1 MEANPLVVDLDGTL
15 LNTDLLLESANA
27 LVARHPIMVPI
38 LAWWMFKGG
47 RVGFKRHL
55 AESVALDV
63 ASLPYNLAVLEW
75 LRAQKG
81 QGRSLVLATASHK
94 LLAQAVARELGIFEE
109 VLASSGEVNLK
120 AEAKRDLLIQKFG
133 EDGYDYMGN
142 ASADIP
148 VLRAARRAY
157 LVSSSPSMIAKV
169 RAAGNLELVFETGN
183 PGWVKACGKAMRL
196 HQWTKNLLLLVP
208 LLAAHHYQDVPSMS
222 LALVAFLVFG
232 LTASSVYV
240 VNDLVDISADRRHG
254 QKRKRPFAA
263 GQLSLAIGWLLWP
276 AMLVF
281 AFGCAWRWLPTAFL
295 EVLALYL
302 ATTMAYSFFLKRIA
316 IVDVI
321 TLASLYT
328 LRIIAGAAA
337 TGIAPSFWLLTFS
350 MFLFLSLAFVK
361 RYNELKS
368 ARQSDFQGMLFG
380 RGYAASDLEIVSS
393 MGVAAGNI
401 AVLVLAFY
409 IQDPH
414 TAQLYRSPQ
423 VIWFACPLLLLWVSK
438 TWLLAH
444 RGQMLEDPIVFAL
457 KDSVSWLIAA
467 CLILDFIVARVKP

>member
-1 MEANPLVVDLDGTL
+1 
-15 LNTDLLLESANA
+15 
-27 LVARHPIMVPI
+27 
-38 LAWWMFKGG
+38 
-47 RVGFKRHL
+47 
-55 AESVALDV
+55 
-63 ASLPYNLAVLEW
+63 
-75 LRAQKG
+75 
-81 QGRSLVLATASHK
+81 
-94 LLAQAVARELGIFEE
+94 
-109 VLASSGEVNLK
+109 
-120 AEAKRDLLIQKFG
+120 
-133 EDGYDYMGN
+133 
-142 ASADIP
+142 
-148 VLRAARRAY
+148 
-157 LVSSSPSMIAKV
+157 
-169 RAAGNLELVFETGN
+169 
-183 PGWVKACGKAMRL
+183 
-196 HQWTKNLLLLVP
+196 
-208 LLAAHHYQDVPSMS
+208 
-222 LALVAFLVFG
+222 
-232 LTASSVYV
+232 
-240 VNDLVDISADRRHG
+240 
-254 QKRKRPFAA
+254 
-263 GQLSLAIGWLLWP
+263 
-276 AMLVF
+276 
-281 AFGCAWRWLPTAFL
+281 
-295 EVLALYL
+295 
-302 ATTMAYSFFLKRIA
+302 LKRIA